1 MAAVKCVTFYVIR
14 QYSLDFI
21 QEYVGFTG
29 PHGISES

>member
-1 MAAVKCVTFYVIR
+1 MAKVCHILCNKTA
-14 QYSLDFI
+14 SLDFI